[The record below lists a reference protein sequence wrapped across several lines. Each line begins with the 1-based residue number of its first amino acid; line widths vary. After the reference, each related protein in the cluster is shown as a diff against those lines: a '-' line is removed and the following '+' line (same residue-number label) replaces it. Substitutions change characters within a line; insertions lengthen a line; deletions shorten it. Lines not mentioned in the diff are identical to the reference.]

1 MSHLRPS
8 FEALEFILAPLT
20 EKDAKAK
27 ATNPEDLADL
37 GFIKE
42 LDQSYSDNL
51 YKKK

>member
-8 FEALEFILAPLT
+8 FECLKFILAPLA
-20 EKDAKAK
+20 EKDAKANAAK
-27 ATNPEDLADL
+27 PEDLADL